1 MKKSKLFC
9 FGLSTLLLLSSLFVA
24 CANGADSSSD
34 DSPEAASP
42 SASTPAA
49 VNTDSGTGT
58 HVDGA
63 KSQADIDR
71 AAAGATITLDSDF
84 SATSITINKALT
96 VNGSGVANL
105 TINVASN
112 VTNNVTLKNFR
123 NATIVVAPVNSSNSS
138 INTIKRS
145 VSSIGRSARSAGGM
159 YRGANAGDPVVS
171 STADEGYKKVGEDS
185 LPLHIEGCTIE
196 KLDVKDDVALYLG
209 TDEKKSVI
217 NNLNLKEGVENFTF
231 IEFDKSDKPETTADE
246 KTPLANKS
254 EVKIL
259 KLEDDGIE
267 KINLIGGTF
276 DDINYA
282 NDFSANVDFKYDKE
296 FADQLN
302 LESAK
307 KQAFMTAFEPKDIG
321 VAEKTD
327 SEKEYTFTIPKQYFE
342 NIDGRFAIVFMTDE
356 QKTDISTTQT
366 AQNTTDS
373 LHPIYGAFPT
383 GGFKIDYEGNEGS
396 LKTIYGSESAYLNY
410 ANAISRGLQYCEA
423 QDVVVLEKY
432 RNYNKEAFVAEITQ
446 NEIIIHVNMDK
457 VRKEDVLICSYHG
470 DDAFGEAGTKL
481 SEINLDGYKPYI
493 YAYWMDYQMKFNQE
507 HGIILYDD
515 YITVAPEFDDNGPTG
530 EYATQLAAYREAAEQ
545 HNALYE
551 AGRAFVIDTAITRTG
566 APEPEP
572 VETWIPYGDS
582 LKMQWEFRG
591 TLTPMTARSG
601 SYPDV
606 DNVEYTKIDISAAG
620 RAWAE
625 ELVRMFS
632 NQ

>member
-1 MKKSKLFC
+1 MKKIKLLMLVC
-9 FGLSTLLLLSSLFVA
+9 FSSLLLGTGFISCS
-24 CANGADSSSD
+24 NGVSSSGD
-34 DSPEAASP
+34 DDEETP
-42 SASTPAA
+42 ASTRPATTEEEEA
-49 VNTDSGTGT
+49 PA
-58 HVDGA
+58 HIDGVT
-63 KSQADIDR
+63 SQAEIDR
-71 AAAGATITLDSDF
+71 ATAGSTITLDSDF
-84 SATSITINKALT
+84 SASSISINKALT

-112 VTNNVTLKNFR
+112 VTSNVTLRNFR
-123 NATIVVAPVNSSNSS
+123 NAVIVVAAPSS
-138 INTIKRS
+138 TH
-145 VSSIGRSARSAGGM
+145 SSIGVYRSARSAGGM

-217 NNLNLKEGVENFTF
+217 NNLNLKEGVEDFTF

-282 NDFSANVDFKYDKE
+282 NDFSGNVDFKYDKE

-307 KQAFMTAFEPKDIG
+307 KEAFMNAFEPKDIG

-327 SEKEYTFTIPKQYFE
+327 SEKEYIFTIPKEYFE

-383 GGFKIDYEGNEGS
+383 GGFKIDYEGNVGS
-396 LKTIYGSESAYLNY
+396 YKTIYGSESAYLNY

-470 DDAFGEAGTKL
+470 EDAFGEAGTKL

-507 HGIILYDD
+507 HGIISYDD
-515 YITVAPEFDDNGPTG
+515 YVTAAPEYDDNGPTG

-545 HNALYE
+545 QNALYE

-566 APEPEP
+566 ASEPEP

-601 SYPDV
+601 SYPPV

-620 RAWAE
+620 RAWAQ